1 MIIVTCLPAP
11 ARLEEAETI
20 NAGHLEKIIGY
31 LKENLGFRWIL
42 IDCCHQ
48 LDEITLK
55 ALELSE
61 SLMLV
66 TAQSIPALSNAKKML
81 DILDLLEL
89 KELEVEVWVNYWDRQ
104 HELTVADVENF
115 LGKKIAGTITC
126 DYKQASFSINEGK
139 LLVETSPRH
148 PICRRLEI
156 DGRKNQP
163 GGYAGGNQRLRL
175 EMASASLEQEKI
187 MSLLDRI
194 RQRQLEE
201 QTAQPPALGQ
211 DQKKERERQKKD
223 DVFNEL
229 KAKIHVKL
237 LSLLD
242 LSRLTAASESAIQED
257 LRRGVE
263 MILAEEKIPLPSP
276 EKERLC
282 REIRNELLGYGPLEP
297 LLADSSIND
306 ILVNSY
312 SKVFV
317 ERRGKLEPS
326 IIRFTDNAHLL
337 KIIEKI
343 ASGVGRRIDESCPMV
358 DARLPDGSRVN
369 AIIPPLALDGPA
381 LSIRKFARDPIKVED
396 LIGFGAITEDMAEVL
411 HGMVQARLN
420 ILISGGTGTGKTTFL
435 NVLSSF
441 IPNDER
447 IITIEDSAELQ
458 LQQDH
463 VVRLETRPPNLEG
476 QGEVTQRDLVRNA
489 LRMRPDRIILGE
501 VRSGEALDM
510 LQAMNTGH
518 DGSLA
523 TIHANSPRDALTRLE
538 TMVSMA
544 GLNIPERAIRH
555 QICLCHQCRA
565 ATGPVE

>member
-1 MIIVTCLPAP
+1 M
-11 ARLEEAETI
+11 
-20 NAGHLEKIIGY
+20 
-31 LKENLGFRWIL
+31 
-42 IDCCHQ
+42 
-48 LDEITLK
+48 
-55 ALELSE
+55 
-61 SLMLV
+61 
-66 TAQSIPALSNAKKML
+66 
-81 DILDLLEL
+81 
-89 KELEVEVWVNYWDRQ
+89 
-104 HELTVADVENF
+104 
-115 LGKKIAGTITC
+115 
-126 DYKQASFSINEGK
+126 
-139 LLVETSPRH
+139 
-148 PICRRLEI
+148 
-156 DGRKNQP
+156 
-163 GGYAGGNQRLRL
+163 
-175 EMASASLEQEKI
+175 EMASASLEKEVN

-194 RQRQLEE
+194 RQRQEE
-201 QTAQPPALGQ
+201 
-211 DQKKERERQKKD
+211 DQFLQSPVFAPDSKQERDRQKRND
-223 DVFNEL
+223 TFNEL
-229 KAKIHVKL
+229 KAKVHLKL
-237 LSLLD
+237 LNLLD
-242 LSRLTAASESAIQED
+242 LSRLTEASESALQED

-263 MILAEEKIPLPSP
+263 MILAEDKVPLPSN

-297 LLADSSIND
+297 LLSDASISD

-312 SKVFV
+312 DRVYI

-326 IIRFTDNAHLL
+326 AIRFTDNAHLL

-343 ASGVGRRIDESCPMV
+343 AAGVGRRIDESCPMV

-381 LSIRKFARDPIKVED
+381 LSIRKFSRIPITMED
-396 LIGFGAITEDMAEVL
+396 LIEFGAITADMAEAL
-411 HGMVQARLN
+411 QGMVQARLN
-420 ILISGGTGTGKTTFL
+420 ILISGGTGSGKTTFL

-489 LRMRPDRIILGE
+489 LRMRPERIILGE

-523 TIHANSPRDALTRLE
+523 TIHANSPRDALVRLE
-538 TMVSMA
+538 TMVSMT
-544 GLNIPERAIRH
+544 GLNLPDKATRH
-555 QICLCHQCRA
+555 QIASAIHVVIQLARLSDGSRKMMNLYEIVGMEGDMITMQEIFSFNLMGLTEDRKVKGRFIASGIRPKFMKRMEGMGISLPSSLFLDH
-565 ATGPVE
+565 